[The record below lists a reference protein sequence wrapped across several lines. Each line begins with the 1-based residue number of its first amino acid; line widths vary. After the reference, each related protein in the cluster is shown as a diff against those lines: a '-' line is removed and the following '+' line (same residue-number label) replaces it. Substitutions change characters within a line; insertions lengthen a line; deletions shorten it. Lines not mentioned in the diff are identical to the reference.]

1 MTYNVTLTFASV
13 PFVLVLNTD
22 WPVETSG
29 DADENAA
36 RASRKIDLSIVDMVT
51 MYEYNW
57 YIQD

>member
-51 MYEYNW
+51 MYEYN
-57 YIQD
+57 